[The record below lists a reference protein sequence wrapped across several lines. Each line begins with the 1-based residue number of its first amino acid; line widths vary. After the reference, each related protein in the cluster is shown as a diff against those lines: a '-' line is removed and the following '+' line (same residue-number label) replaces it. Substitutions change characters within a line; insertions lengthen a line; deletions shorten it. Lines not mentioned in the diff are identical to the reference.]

1 MGSSGQGKSGLRP
14 VSAVPFQLLSQT
26 FSSKQMQSLPQLS
39 VHRPLTPPITCR
51 EGVFCGA
58 EDVEDPEVEAC
69 DAEVAVVLWTELV
82 AGPGVSIEVVEAVE
96 MAAVSD
102 VEEAAASASVLL
114 VERVETPTPTPTPT
128 PIATAKATTP
138 RTVKKTHLFKPRIL
152 IPSLFPVPISPPDAP
167 ASPYHADPLWASVVC
182 GRQWLGLAW
191 W

>member
-58 EDVEDPEVEAC
+58 EDVEDPEV
-69 DAEVAVVLWTELV
+69 VLWTELV
-82 AGPGVSIEVVEAVE
+82 AGPGVGIEVVEAVE

-128 PIATAKATTP
+128 PIATTKATVP

-152 IPSLFPVPISPPDAP
+152 TPSLFPVPISPPDAP
-167 ASPYHADPLWASVVC
+167 ASPYHADPLWAGVVC